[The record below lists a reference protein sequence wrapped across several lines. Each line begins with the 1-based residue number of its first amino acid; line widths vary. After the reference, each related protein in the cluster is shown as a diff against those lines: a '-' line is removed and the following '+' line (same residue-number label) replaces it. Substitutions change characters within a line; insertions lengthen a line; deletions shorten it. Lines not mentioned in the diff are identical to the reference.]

1 MSGSVISVRLEPVQ
15 KQRLDELAATTGRS
29 ASYYLR
35 EALNAHL
42 DDLEYVYQL
51 QAEAEAA
58 RRGKLP
64 TVSLDDLETQCD
76 LAD

>member
-1 MSGSVISVRLEPVQ
+1 MSESVISVRVEPAQ
-15 KQRLDELAATTGRS
+15 KQRLDELTATTGRP

-42 DDLEYVYQL
+42 DDLEYIYQL
-51 QAEAEAA
+51 QADAP
-58 RRGKLP
+58 RRGELT
-64 TVSLDDLETQCD
+64 TVSLSDLETQCG